1 MPEYFRRR
9 STVFRMKKLSSKTSL
24 ILIVAVFA
32 IVLCVALIIVIHGY
46 RSQVK
51 WYTDYETARD
61 YALKTNR
68 DIFLVF
74 EGASW
79 DESSSQLMAD
89 ILDKES
95 FLGIIGKKFVPCRL
109 EIPLDDG
116 ETTFSEQQNKNLEIS
131 RVLAIPEIPTI
142 LFLTAYNQIY
152 DTVSYTPGTSY
163 EVIEKAVA
171 DASEKSKQIAS
182 LNDMLIRTSGVE
194 KVNIID
200 KLVSITPQDYIF
212 QFYNLINTIPEIDPK
227 NESGLVGKYT
237 LIITHVTSL
246 EMLFN
251 GNAEGAAKV
260 YAEAA
265 ENPLFKPEEKLEAY
279 YKAATMCYYGG
290 LNDLLKE
297 YLTKAIAA
305 DPESENA
312 SILKNTLDS
321 FIAEELE
328 STLALQNSEQQ

>member
-1 MPEYFRRR
+1 MPEYLCRWY
-9 STVFRMKKLSSKTSL
+9 TVFCMKKLNSKTSL

-51 WYTDYETARD
+51 WYSDYETARD
-61 YALKTNR
+61 YALKTDR

-74 EGASW
+74 EGSSW
-79 DESSSQLMAD
+79 DESSSQLLAD

-95 FLGIIGKKFVPCRL
+95 FLGIIGKKYVPCRL
-109 EIPLDDG
+109 DIPLDDG
-116 ETTFSEQQNKNLEIS
+116 ETTFSDQQNKNLELS
-131 RVLAIPEIPTI
+131 RIFAIPEVPTI

-152 DTVSYTPGTSY
+152 DTVSYTPGTAY

-171 DASEKSKQIAS
+171 DATEKSKQIAS
-182 LNDMLIRTSGVE
+182 LNDMLIHTSGVE
-194 KVNIID
+194 KVTVID

-212 QFYNLINTIPEIDPK
+212 QFYNLINTIPELDPK

-290 LNDLLKE
+290 LNELLKE

-312 SILKNTLDS
+312 SILRNTLDS
-321 FIAEELE
+321 YIAEELE
-328 STLALQNSEQQ
+328 SASTIQNSEQK